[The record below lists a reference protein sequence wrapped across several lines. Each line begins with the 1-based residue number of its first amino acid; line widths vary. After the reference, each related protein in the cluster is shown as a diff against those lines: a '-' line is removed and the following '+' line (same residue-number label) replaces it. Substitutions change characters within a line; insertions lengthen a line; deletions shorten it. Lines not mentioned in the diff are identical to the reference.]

1 MADFLVLAEE
11 TFNIE
16 MNNNLKISGLYHES
30 IPSNRNE
37 DFEWIPFGGSK
48 SVSYGVVDSVS
59 GGMYFSFPSREWTLD
74 MSINIGE
81 KPTYRVFGIR
91 SGTSLLD
98 CQIPERGE
106 KDGLYIVSMSVY
118 IGNGITI
125 KDSFKLRSLSGLDF
139 WFMRKA

>member
-1 MADFLVLAEE
+1 
-11 TFNIE
+11 

-30 IPSNRNE
+30 IPSNRHG

-48 SVSYGVVDSVS
+48 SISYGVVNSTS

-74 MSINIGE
+74 MSISIGN

-91 SGTSLLD
+91 SGTNLSD
-98 CQIPERGE
+98 CQIPERVEG
-106 KDGLYIVSMSVY
+106 DGLYIVSMSVY